1 MLQHDV
7 WVYWRETRR
16 RNRKCIIW
24 MINQSKQRRQWLS
37 LSNVE
42 SLRFYTAFV
51 ERKNWFFQFGKY
63 TGDFFIFSL
72 TVCIPITI
80 SDNLLPWMGLFLQ
93 NTFAETIVVSQ
104 IWWWKSNTCTAFLN
118 KYLRRCITLSL
129 NLHLSSTQ
137 QVFNLSQFE
146 FCRMLIQPREHYE
159 HKIQKLTYFSAN
171 VKSIIYLLS
180 TRHWWMLSRR

>member
-1 MLQHDV
+1 MHYLNDQSIEAAAAVALTLECRKSAFLYCVCWKKKLIFPIWKKH
-7 WVYWRETRR
+7 WRF
-16 RNRKCIIW
+16 
-24 MINQSKQRRQWLS
+24 
-37 LSNVE
+37 
-42 SLRFYTAFV
+42 LRV
-51 ERKNWFFQFGKY
+51 P
-63 TGDFFIFSL
+63 L

-159 HKIQKLTYFSAN
+159 HKKTKN
-171 VKSIIYLLS
+171 
-180 TRHWWMLSRR
+180 